1 MCAGD
6 LNSGSHDSQ
15 QSQLPVSTV
24 AIESSPQPNT
34 NILLFCSIRKVF
46 PPLQGLKVGHSAWLL
61 FSCNS
66 PISLEMPF
74 LTCHI
79 NLSPQVIATSV
90 SGTGATLWYSCSLGV
105 STLVSCSTRRE
116 VLCEHACLLCRVS
129 TLQTGYKFLVSGFID
144 LLNGRREQ
152 ASKVFFQ

>member
-15 QSQLPVSTV
+15 QSQPVSTV
-24 AIESSPQPNT
+24 AIDSSPQPNT
-34 NILLFCSIRKVF
+34 NILLFCSISKVF

-79 NLSPQVIATSV
+79 NLSPQVIATAV
-90 SGTGATLWYSCSLGV
+90 SGTGGGGGTLWYSCSLGV
-105 STLVSCSTRRE
+105 STLVNCPTRRE
-116 VLCEHACLLCRVS
+116 VLCELACLLCRVS
-129 TLQTGYKFLVSGFID
+129 TLQTGYTFLVSRFID
-144 LLNGRREQ
+144 LLN
-152 ASKVFFQ
+152 

>member
-24 AIESSPQPNT
+24 AIESSPQSNT
-34 NILLFCSIRKVF
+34 NILLFCSISKVF
-46 PPLQGLKVGHSAWLL
+46 PLLQGLKVGHSAWLL

-105 STLVSCSTRRE
+105 STLVSCLSPLLEGRSCVSMR
-116 VLCEHACLLCRVS
+116 VFSVGLALCRRV
-129 TLQTGYKFLVSGFID
+129 TRFW
-144 LLNGRREQ
+144 
-152 ASKVFFQ
+152 